1 MCCRG
6 REKSDKQLI
15 GIKRDVI
22 EERGLDLG
30 GLAQGRM
37 ILAGEYQ
44 VHRGELWEP
53 PGGQWIYL
61 SGSQKHPQ
69 HLGQY
74 LAESTCS
81 VFKGRRMKVLEH
93 ECGSLQVTV
102 SVRGKSPLKEC

>member
-15 GIKRDVI
+15 GIKGDVI

-53 PGGQWIYL
+53 LEG
-61 SGSQKHPQ
+61 SGFIF
-69 HLGQY
+69 
-74 LAESTCS
+74 LAHRSIPST
-81 VFKGRRMKVLEH
+81 
-93 ECGSLQVTV
+93 
-102 SVRGKSPLKEC
+102 